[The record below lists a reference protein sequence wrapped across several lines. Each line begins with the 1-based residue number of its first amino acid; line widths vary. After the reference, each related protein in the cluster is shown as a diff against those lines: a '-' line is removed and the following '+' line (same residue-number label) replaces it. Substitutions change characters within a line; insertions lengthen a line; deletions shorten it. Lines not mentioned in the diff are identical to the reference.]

1 MTAEQLLHIIQHGEG
16 INVELKT
23 SKEKLNKDTFD
34 SICAFLNRTGGY
46 LILGVTDKKE
56 IIGIEENA
64 VQPILDTIAKNANNP
79 QKLNPTYYFSPEII
93 ELESKKLIVFYIP
106 ESSQV
111 HSTSGKIFDR
121 NEDGDFNITHNSDL
135 VTQLY
140 LRKQKT
146 YSENQVFPFAT
157 IEDFKPELFEK
168 VRSLVKNQKPNHPW
182 ISLSNEDI
190 LKSAGLHKR
199 DVQTGKSGYTLA
211 AILLLGKDDVILS
224 ALPHHKTDA
233 ILRKENLDRYDDRD
247 DIRVNLI
254 ESYERLINFVSKH
267 LPDKFYQDGN
277 QRFSVRDHIFR
288 EIIGNMLI
296 HREFANGFPAKLIIE
311 KTRLITEN
319 WNKPHG
325 HGNIDPAN
333 FTPYPKNPMIAN
345 FFKEI
350 GWVDEL
356 GSGIRKVH
364 KFTSLYT
371 PGTSPEFIEEDV
383 FKTIIPLTKTTQKN
397 YPEKLPRKEP
407 KTTQKNGQKLP
418 RKTTQ
423 KIMEILLKN
432 PTITREKM
440 MLELGGISENG
451 VKYHLNK
458 LKKEE
463 KIIRVG
469 SDRNGFWKVIL

>member
-64 VQPILDTIAKNANNP
+64 IQPILDTIAKNANNP

-190 LKSAGLHKR
+190 LKSAGLYKR
-199 DVQTGKSGYTLA
+199 DIQTGKSGYTLA
-211 AILLLGKDDVILS
+211 SILLLGKDDVILS

-254 ESYERLINFVSKH
+254 ES
-267 LPDKFYQDGN
+267 
-277 QRFSVRDHIFR
+277 
-288 EIIGNMLI
+288 
-296 HREFANGFPAKLIIE
+296 
-311 KTRLITEN
+311 
-319 WNKPHG
+319 
-325 HGNIDPAN
+325 
-333 FTPYPKNPMIAN
+333 
-345 FFKEI
+345 
-350 GWVDEL
+350 
-356 GSGIRKVH
+356 
-364 KFTSLYT
+364 
-371 PGTSPEFIEEDV
+371 
-383 FKTIIPLTKTTQKN
+383 
-397 YPEKLPRKEP
+397 
-407 KTTQKNGQKLP
+407 
-418 RKTTQ
+418 
-423 KIMEILLKN
+423 
-432 PTITREKM
+432 
-440 MLELGGISENG
+440 
-451 VKYHLNK
+451 
-458 LKKEE
+458 
-463 KIIRVG
+463 
-469 SDRNGFWKVIL
+469 